1 MSELERLRWR
11 VTTLEDNLYYQLKQ
25 KERELQS
32 QIEDVKG
39 SFVDYYEF
47 SEWCERLEKL
57 EARLAEIERLVKG
70 EKGSESEAQ

>member
-1 MSELERLRWR
+1 MLSELERLRWR
-11 VTTLEDNLYYQLKQ
+11 VSTLEDNLHYQLKQ

-32 QIEDVKG
+32 QIEDVKEN
-39 SFVDYYEF
+39 FVDYYEF

-70 EKGSESEAQ
+70 EKKEAKP